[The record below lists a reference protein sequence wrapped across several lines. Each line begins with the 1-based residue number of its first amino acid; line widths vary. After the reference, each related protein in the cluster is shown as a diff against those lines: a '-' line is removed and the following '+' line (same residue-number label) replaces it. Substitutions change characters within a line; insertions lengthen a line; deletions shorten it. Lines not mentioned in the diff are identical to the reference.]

1 MPETKSGKRDS
12 LAQRVRHQ
20 LREQIMQFEKRPGE
34 RIGEA
39 EICEEFN
46 VSRTPAREALKQLC
60 DDRLLVATRSGS
72 YQVAGL
78 THVDV
83 DELCDALAELDTYLC
98 RQASINRTDPK
109 LVAITQ
115 RMQEAATSQDT
126 KRWSDLD
133 QTFHQLVNAA
143 ANNEWIAE
151 LNRLTRF
158 RIQRFWI
165 VTERTERLSA
175 CSQEHVALAQAIVE
189 GDADHAE
196 KLVREHVEHMRE
208 SLHSM
213 LRAVNLMTVRPS

>member
-1 MPETKSGKRDS
+1 
-12 LAQRVRHQ
+12 
-20 LREQIMQFEKRPGE
+20 MQFDKRPGE

-39 EICEEFN
+39 DVCQEFN

-60 DDRLLVATRSGS
+60 DDRLLVATRNGS
-72 YQVAGL
+72 YEVAGL
-78 THVDV
+78 THTDV

-98 RQASINRTDPK
+98 RKASINRTDSE
-109 LVAITQ
+109 LVSITQ
-115 RMQEAATSQDT
+115 RMQDAASAQDT
-126 KRWSDLD
+126 KYWSGLD
-133 QTFHQLVNAA
+133 HEFHRLVNAA

-165 VTERTERLSA
+165 VTERTERLST

-196 KLVREHVEHMRE
+196 KLAREHVEHMRE

-213 LRAVNLMTVRPS
+213 LRAVNLMTVRPSHQRPLS